1 MSGFFS
7 RLFAIIRYE
16 SIIHEFDPWF
26 NYRATVKMVNL
37 DFYDFLNWFDETAW
51 FPLGRV
57 VGGTVYP
64 GLMITAGG
72 VHSFLNSLG
81 FTSNIQGFI
90 FTKFLTI
97 ELIFSRIFFWGVF
110 IYEKLFFIW
119 KPGSCRN
126 VSRAGF
132 WKN

>member
-1 MSGFFS
+1 
-7 RLFAIIRYE
+7 
-16 SIIHEFDPWF
+16 
-26 NYRATVKMVNL
+26 MVNL

-97 ELIFSRIFFWGVF
+97 ELIFSRIFF
-110 IYEKLFFIW
+110 
-119 KPGSCRN
+119 
-126 VSRAGF
+126 
-132 WKN
+132 